1 MRVLAEEDGF
11 WQAYQSV
18 TGQVPTRGNLVPDSH
33 LAALLLHHG
42 IKTIYTRDRD
52 FRKYDFLT
60 VRDPLA

>member
-1 MRVLAEEDGF
+1 
-11 WQAYQSV
+11 V
-18 TGQVPTRGNLVPDSH
+18 TGQVPSRGNLVPDSH

-42 IKTIYTRDRD
+42 IKTIYTRDKN